1 MKDKIS
7 IMNKILLI
15 IVLLGVSKNYFRDY
29 VFIGREDVYLM
40 VFKKINWKLN
50 VSIYSVVLMKFV
62 IFLIMCKG
70 RGIFFL

>member
-7 IMNKILLI
+7 IMNKILLR

-62 IFLIMCKG
+62 IFLIMCKC